1 MGKIPV
7 LFKRNIKIFIM
18 FFMDHCR
25 AGIFALCLRQ
35 APCRYIDR
43 DQATCIILNND
54 YQVFLV
60 MTWWLAK

>member
-1 MGKIPV
+1 
-7 LFKRNIKIFIM
+7 M

-54 YQVFLV
+54 YQAFLV